1 MLRSEVVHTIQ
12 EQLVL
17 HEGLKLK
24 PYRCTAGKLT
34 IGVGRNLDDKGLSKA
49 ESLLLLDNDIAEV
62 EDAIKGYDWVQRLD
76 PIRRKVI
83 VDMAFNLGVSGLRGF
98 RRMIAALEQGDYEQA
113 HTEMMD
119 SKWFLQVKT
128 RGIRLVEMM
137 RTGKDYKL

>member
-1 MLRSEVVHTIQ
+1 MLRSEVIHSIQ
-12 EQLVL
+12 DQLIL
-17 HEGLKLK
+17 HEDIKLK

-34 IGVGRNLDDKGLSKA
+34 IGVGRNLEDKGISKA
-49 ESLLLLDNDIAEV
+49 EALFLLDNDIAEV

-98 RRMIAALEQGDYEQA
+98 RRMIAALEQRDYEQA
-113 HTEMMD
+113 RIEMMD